1 MYDTVAEAVP
11 LASTGSRSK
20 KALVIIS
27 DGNDTNSSTRLADV
41 QRVIRESEV
50 LVYAIGIDG
59 AGGSR
64 YVPAA
69 QVPQIQ
75 LPIPGRPTI
84 GLPFPRRPPP
94 PQQPPSG
101 PSRGVSTDG
110 ANAAALQSMTDDS
123 GGRTEIVSSP
133 ADLGPATAG
142 IADELSRQYVL
153 AYVSSLPKDG
163 RWHTIEVRVKRG
175 NPIVRAR
182 RGYIA
187 D

>member
-1 MYDTVAEAVP
+1 VP
-11 LASTGSRSK
+11 LAATGSRTK

-27 DGNDTNSSTRLADV
+27 DGNDTNSNTRLSDV

-64 YVPAA
+64 YQSGA

-94 PQQPPSG
+94 PPPQSPSG
-101 PSRGVSTDG
+101 SSRGVSTDG